1 MSEVKVIIA
10 DSNQLIRFG
19 LSAILRNYEG
29 IAVVGEANN
38 ELDLFEMITNFQ
50 PDLVMLDFLADGFSV
65 DTVNRAK
72 QLNNKLRLVAITSEQ
87 SGHTIVNAL
96 KAGVDSYIKKDCDIN
111 EIVDSVKETGAGG
124 KFFCGQI
131 LDAIA
136 KESIDVEEL
145 NLSQI
150 TCEPVSLSAREL
162 EVITLIAEG
171 HTNIQIADKLFLSS
185 HTITTHRKN
194 IMQKLG
200 VNNTAAI
207 VMYAVKSGLVC
218 PNKFLFSK
226 LN

>member
-1 MSEVKVIIA
+1 MNEVKVIIA

-150 TCEPVSLSAREL
+150 SCEPVSLSAREL

-171 HTNIQIADKLFLSS
+171 HTNVQIADKLFLSS

-207 VMYAVKSGLVC
+207 VMYAVKSGLVS

>member
-72 QLNNKLRLVAITSEQ
+72 QLNSKLRLVAITSEQ

-145 NLSQI
+145 DLAQV

-171 HTNIQIADKLFLSS
+171 HTNVQIADKLFLSS

-207 VMYAVKSGLVC
+207 VMYAVKSGLVS

>member
-150 TCEPVSLSAREL
+150 SCEPVSLSAREL

-171 HTNIQIADKLFLSS
+171 HTNVQIADKLFLSS

-207 VMYAVKSGLVC
+207 VMYAVKSGLVS

>member
-1 MSEVKVIIA
+1 MGEVKVIIA

-19 LSAILRNYEG
+19 LSAILRNYDG
-29 IAVVGEANN
+29 LAIVGEATN
-38 ELDLFEMITNFQ
+38 EGELQEMIANFH
-50 PDLVMLDFLADGFSV
+50 PDVVMIDFLADGFSV
-65 DTVNRAK
+65 DTVNRCK
-72 QLNNKLRLVAITSEQ
+72 QGKHAPKFVAITSEQ

-136 KESIDVEEL
+136 KESIDVHDL
-145 NLSQI
+145 NLLQVS
-150 TCEPVSLSAREL
+150 CEPVSLSVREL

-171 HTNIQIADKLFLSS
+171 HTNTQIADKLFLSS

-207 VMYAVKSGLVC
+207 VMYAVKSGLVS

-226 LN
+226 LS

>member
-171 HTNIQIADKLFLSS
+171 HTNVQIADKLFLSS

-207 VMYAVKSGLVC
+207 VMYAVKSGLVS

>member
-72 QLNNKLRLVAITSEQ
+72 QLNSKLRLVAITSEQ

-171 HTNIQIADKLFLSS
+171 HTNVQIADKLFLSS

-207 VMYAVKSGLVC
+207 VMYAVKSGLVS

>member
-38 ELDLFEMITNFQ
+38 EMDLFEMITNFQ

-145 NLSQI
+145 NLSQLS
-150 TCEPVSLSAREL
+150 CEPVSLSAREL

-171 HTNIQIADKLFLSS
+171 HTNVQIADKLFLSS

-207 VMYAVKSGLVC
+207 VMYAVKSGLVS